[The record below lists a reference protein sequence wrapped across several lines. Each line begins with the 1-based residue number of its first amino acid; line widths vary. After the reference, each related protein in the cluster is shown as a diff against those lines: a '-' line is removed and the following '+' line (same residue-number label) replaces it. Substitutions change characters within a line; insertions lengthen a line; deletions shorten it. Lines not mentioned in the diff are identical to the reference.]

1 MVHHVR
7 DETVVDVLAQL
18 ELRILAFRSRAAG
31 GETEGVVVVGREQD
45 ERGIRNERGGV
56 HVHLEVVV
64 QRQGLVQFVNVAD
77 VDQLEILPKEVLDIG
92 AEQAGR

>member
-1 MVHHVR
+1 MVQHVR
-7 DETVVDVLAQL
+7 NETVVLAQL
-18 ELRILAFRSRAAG
+18 ELRILAFRSRTIR
-31 GETEGVVVVGREQD
+31 GETERIVVVGREQD

-64 QRQGLVQFVNVAD
+64 QRQGLVQFIDVAD
-77 VDQLEILPKEVLDIG
+77 VGQLELHSKDVLDIG

>member
-56 HVHLEVVV
+56 TFISKLLSND
-64 QRQGLVQFVNVAD
+64 RD
-77 VDQLEILPKEVLDIG
+77 SYSSSM
-92 AEQAGR
+92 